1 MSSVC
6 YYPVWNK
13 YNNALHFP
21 IYPVSA
27 LNQYQPLCLQ
37 QMESWGDTGCNMES
51 ACIILCISNIIVK
64 TKQFKS
70 Q

>member
-13 YNNALHFP
+13 YDNALHFP

-37 QMESWGDTGCNMES
+37 QMESWGDTGCNMEKGMYYS
-51 ACIILCISNIIVK
+51 LYIKHYCKDITI
-64 TKQFKS
+64 
-70 Q
+70 